1 VRPTQVKT
9 AGYLVS
15 TASVAL
21 LGVAAWPG
29 AAKAGLTAVLV
40 LGMIASVAGMACRWW
55 SYELEH
61 RRESEERRAR
71 ANVRRLELAVGAGAP
86 ATDHSESDGS
96 GGSFVGD
103 RAS

>member
-1 VRPTQVKT
+1 MRPARVKT

-29 AAKAGLTAVLV
+29 AAKAGLTGVLI

-61 RRESEERRAR
+61 RQAARRGEPP
-71 ANVRRLELAVGAGAP
+71 LP
-86 ATDHSESDGS
+86 
-96 GGSFVGD
+96 
-103 RAS
+103 